1 MEIGLDWWF
10 CWITQR
16 ENYICVSYSCIL
28 KKKKLTFM
36 FSLHKVQVVL
46 NKTSDK
52 IHSSCNMINSSL
64 WCLPLLSP
72 PLVLTSA
79 VLYAI
84 YVVLL

>member
-1 MEIGLDWWF
+1 
-10 CWITQR
+10 
-16 ENYICVSYSCIL
+16 
-28 KKKKLTFM
+28 M